1 MDYFIAVDVETANR
15 DRGSICQIGLVCFN
29 GEGIE
34 WQWSTL
40 VNPECE
46 FEPHNIRIHRIT
58 PQHVLA
64 APKWPAVF
72 ECIVD
77 SLRGQLV
84 ASHTNFD
91 EYALMEACQ
100 RYSLPPPQSQW
111 FDSHALAR
119 RAWPEFPRHGLAEL
133 CAAFDID
140 LNHHDA
146 LSDAMA

>member
-58 PQHVLA
+58 PQHVLD

-72 ECIVD
+72 DCIAD
-77 SLRGQLV
+77 SLARTIGREPHEFRRV
-84 ASHTNFD
+84 RAD
-91 EYALMEACQ
+91 GGVPAL
-100 RYSLPPPQSQW
+100 
-111 FDSHALAR
+111 
-119 RAWPEFPRHGLAEL
+119 
-133 CAAFDID
+133 
-140 LNHHDA
+140 
-146 LSDAMA
+146 